1 MAIVVAC
8 RCGQAFE
15 ADAWLA
21 GKVVQCPACRS
32 PIAVPSPVAEMTPA
46 YVPRPPPA
54 VSRESR
60 EAAQSIATFLAAGV
74 AIFVVVLM
82 LSVGVVCFLQGKNPL
97 AMLEALREQGKRE
110 REARWAARLGQQG
123 TKPADA
129 GLLPSTNPSASAPV
143 APLPAK
149 TLPAATSTTE
159 NLPASSALPS
169 GWNFYEHATGRFSAA
184 FPDLPSTLER
194 KIEATSGDTTT
205 FVLTLTQGSH
215 VYEASREF
223 RSYTIPSGGEA
234 AAYEGL
240 LRMRA
245 DELDLG
251 KVEGSNN
258 VTVDGRL
265 VCDAILR
272 GTEEGKEVRKYLR
285 LIVSGDS
292 VFQLTCTVP
301 PGSEQSA
308 NIKVFLGNY
317 QLQ

>member
-1 MAIVVAC
+1 VAIVVAC

-60 EAAQSIATFLAAGV
+60 EAAESMVTFLAAGV
-74 AIFVVVLM
+74 VIFVVVM
-82 LSVGVVCFLQGKNPL
+82 GLSVGVVLYLK
-97 AMLEALREQGKRE
+97 GKRPGTGFEKSLTAE
-110 REARWAARLGQQG
+110 RNVAGTPAASQP
-123 TKPADA
+123 PAAEA
-129 GLLPSTNPSASAPV
+129 GLV
-143 APLPAK
+143 
-149 TLPAATSTTE
+149 TSKSV
-159 NLPASSALPS
+159 PASPPPTALPS
-169 GWNFYEHATGRFSAA
+169 GWSFYEHATGRFSAA

-194 KIEATSGDTTT
+194 RIEATSGDTTT
-205 FVLTLTQGSH
+205 FVLTLTQGEH

-223 RSYTIPSGGEA
+223 RSYTIPSGREA
-234 AAYEGL
+234 PAYEAL

-245 DELDLG
+245 GEMEEG

-258 VTVDGRL
+258 TTVDGRL

-272 GTEEGKEVRKYLR
+272 GKVEGKEVRQYLR

-292 VFQLTCTVP
+292 VFQLSCTVP
-301 PGSEQSA
+301 PGSELPA
-308 NIKVFLGNY
+308 DIKVFLGNY

>member
-1 MAIVVAC
+1 VAIVVAC

-15 ADAWLA
+15 ADGWLA

-32 PIAVPSPVAEMTPA
+32 PIAVPSPVAEMTPT

-60 EAAQSIATFLAAGV
+60 EAAQSIVTFLAAGV
-74 AIFVVVLM
+74 VIFMVVVV
-82 LSVGVVCFLQGKNPL
+82 LSVGVVCFLQGKNPI
-97 AMLEALREQGKRE
+97 AMLAALREQGKRE

-123 TKPADA
+123 TRPAEA
-129 GLLPSTNPSASAPV
+129 GLLPSTNPPASVPI

-149 TLPAATSTTE
+149 TLPAATAPTGK
-159 NLPASSALPS
+159 LPTSSGIPS

-194 KIEATSGDTTT
+194 KIEATSGDSTIYL
-205 FVLTLTQGSH
+205 LTLTHGSH

-223 RSYTIPSGGEA
+223 RSYAIPSGGEA
-234 AAYEGL
+234 ATYGSL
-240 LRMRA
+240 LSALTREM
-245 DELDLG
+245 ENG
-251 KVEGSNN
+251 KVEVSNN
-258 VTVDGRL
+258 ATVDGRS

-272 GTEEGKEVRKYLR
+272 GKVEGKEVRKYLR

-292 VFQLTCTVP
+292 VFQLSCTVP
-301 PGSEQSA
+301 PGSELPA
-308 NIKVFLGNY
+308 DIKVFLGNY